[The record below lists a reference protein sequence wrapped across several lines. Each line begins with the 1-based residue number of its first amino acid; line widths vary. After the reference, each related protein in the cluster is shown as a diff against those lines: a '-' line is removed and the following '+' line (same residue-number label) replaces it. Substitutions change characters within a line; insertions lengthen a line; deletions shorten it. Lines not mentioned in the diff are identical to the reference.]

1 MNGRAQCGC
10 HVNLL
15 SGKETKG
22 QRCVCTRACV
32 RVCVGVRV
40 RGAYLSINMQ
50 IDAGASLRYPIRL
63 SPQQG
68 V

>member
-1 MNGRAQCGC
+1 MCVHA
-10 HVNLL
+10 HV
-15 SGKETKG
+15 G
-22 QRCVCTRACV
+22 ACV
-32 RVCVGVRV
+32 WV